1 MEINLTVNG
10 RKICGEIEAGTLL
23 LDFVRRQGCY
33 SVKRGCE
40 TSNCGLCTVW
50 LDGTPVLSCSVLAAR
65 ADGRE
70 VTTLEGVEK
79 EAEAFGR
86 FLAQEGAEQ
95 CGFCSPGFIMNVLAM
110 ERELENPGEE
120 EILEYLSGNLCRC
133 TGYAGQLRAIVKY
146 LNRKKEGEVQGRG
159 GEESGAKG

>member
-1 MEINLTVNG
+1 MEINLTLNG
-10 RKICGEIEAGTLL
+10 RKICGEIEAETLL

-79 EAEAFGR
+79 GAEAFGR